1 MNIFSVRAWGNWGG
15 GVAFVAANTED
26 EARALAAEIV
36 DPTWKTNYRKPSEVA
51 EVATDVLNLK
61 PGVIDHFET
70 GE

>member
-1 MNIFSVRAWGNWGG
+1 MNLFSIRAYGHYGG
-15 GVAFVAANTED
+15 GVAFVAANTES
-26 EARALAAEIV
+26 EARALVAELH
-36 DPTWKTNYRKPSEVA
+36 DPGWGTNYAKPTSVA